1 MTIENHLVDALRYSV
16 DLAGKE
22 QKIIT
27 NKDGKEFYDSQQ
39 FTLRE
44 LEPIK
49 YANHLEVS
57 SLTAVLSYITANVDA
72 ITEKKIVLH
81 VESPTSVKLFTELNG
96 DRKRELLLVAKPLL
110 PTFDYGRWYDPEQ
123 FNISLQA
130 SFIQAEDRD
139 LLIQFASAIRID
151 NSADLIDD
159 GVSQT
164 TKIQNGVA
172 SLGTA
177 KAPNPVTL
185 KPYRTFLEVE
195 QPDSQF
201 IYRLNKEGKSA
212 LFEADGGKWRNE
224 AINNIT
230 KFLNDSLLN
239 RPNKASYL
247 DFIVLA

>member
-1 MTIENHLVDALRYSV
+1 MTIENHLVDALKYSV

-22 QKIIT
+22 EKIII
-27 NKDGKEFYDSQQ
+27 NKDGKEFYDSEK

-72 ITEKKIVLH
+72 ITENKIVLH

-139 LLIQFASAIRID
+139 LLIQFSSAIRID

-185 KPYRTFLEVE
+185 KPYRTFLEVG

-212 LFEADGGKWRNE
+212 LFEADGGKWRSE
-224 AINNIT
+224 AIQNVA
-230 KFLNDSLLN
+230 KFLNDNLS
-239 RPNKASYL
+239 AVQEEL